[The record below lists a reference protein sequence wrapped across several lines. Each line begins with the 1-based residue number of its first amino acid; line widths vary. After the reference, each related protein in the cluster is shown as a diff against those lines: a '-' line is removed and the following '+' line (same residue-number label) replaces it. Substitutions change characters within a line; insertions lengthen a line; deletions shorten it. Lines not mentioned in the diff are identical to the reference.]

1 VCSLA
6 LGVAEYSKSNASRR
20 RWHDVSLFQS
30 APQDGSGP
38 TIQFLKRHCVL
49 QMQTALRDEPG
60 SLASWNSIPRT
71 KAVECRDTLQVAG
84 AGWHGRAMASAVVW
98 QAMRRLRKL
107 ARLGREFCRIV
118 SLPDVVPTCGQAPAA
133 RTYRHIFEGRAGLT
147 GLGWYRNAPRKNAV
161 RFGISANR
169 CKPRRPDRAV
179 STWVKSS

>member
-1 VCSLA
+1 
-6 LGVAEYSKSNASRR
+6 
-20 RWHDVSLFQS
+20 
-30 APQDGSGP
+30 
-38 TIQFLKRHCVL
+38 
-49 QMQTALRDEPG
+49 MQTARRDEAG

-84 AGWHGRAMASAVVW
+84 AGWHGRAMG
-98 QAMRRLRKL
+98 
-107 ARLGREFCRIV
+107 LGREFCRIV

-133 RTYRHIFEGRAGLT
+133 RSYRHIFEGRSGLT
-147 GLGWYRNAPRKNAV
+147 GLGWHRNAPQKNAV